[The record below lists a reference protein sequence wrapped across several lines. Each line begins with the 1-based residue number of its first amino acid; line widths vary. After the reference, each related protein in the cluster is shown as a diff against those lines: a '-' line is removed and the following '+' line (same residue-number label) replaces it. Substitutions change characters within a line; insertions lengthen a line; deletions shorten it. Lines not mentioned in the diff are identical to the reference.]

1 MEHVTVVYAEHDWK
15 MNLNPFTKMTTK
27 ETKRYSQKP
36 SSPKKQRTFVLSEPM
51 KKYLHEASPVAA
63 SVITIALE
71 KKQLLNQIDE
81 LIFDSKYAGKKI
93 GTQQISSLTNFIEK
107 GIMNLQQSME
117 NNSALKEFTKTRSRM
132 ILKLLKSLQVDQP
145 MASATYVEHFQ
156 SLIKI
161 VVSMLD
167 ICGSIDM
174 ESTDFLVELVNVSI
188 LHGGIQIPTIIESF
202 PKAFQTL
209 MRDRL
214 LVENVFE
221 VNDQLSDLFNSS
233 LASSEGALN
242 IDLDRISILRSE
254 LKRCLLL
261 IHDPF
266 AKCSTTLDSAIY
278 FDAEEAL
285 GLLEVCSEGCASS
298 KELVDK
304 LKLEENKIRW
314 YDNVSKSH

>member
-15 MNLNPFTKMTTK
+15 MNLNPFTKMITK
-27 ETKRYSQKP
+27 GSKRFSQKP
-36 SSPKKQRTFVLSEPM
+36 GSPKKQRTFVLSEPM

-63 SVITIALE
+63 SVISIALE
-71 KKQLLNQIDE
+71 KKQLLNQMDE
-81 LIFDSKYAGKKI
+81 MIFDSKHAGKKI
-93 GTQQISSLTNFIEK
+93 GTQQIFSLTNFIEK
-107 GIMNLQQSME
+107 GITNLQQSME
-117 NNSALKEFTKTRSRM
+117 NNSTLKEFTKTRSTM

-145 MASATYVEHFQ
+145 MASGTYMQHFQ

-161 VVSMLD
+161 VVSMLN

-188 LHGGIQIPTIIESF
+188 LHGGVQIPAIIESF

-221 VNDQLSDLFNSS
+221 IHDQLSDLFDSS

-242 IDLDRISILRSE
+242 IDLDRIAVLRSE

-266 AKCSTTLDSAIY
+266 SKCSTTLDNVIY

-285 GLLEVCSEGCASS
+285 DLLEICSEECASS
-298 KELVDK
+298 KELVVK

-314 YDNVSKSH
+314 YDNVSKS